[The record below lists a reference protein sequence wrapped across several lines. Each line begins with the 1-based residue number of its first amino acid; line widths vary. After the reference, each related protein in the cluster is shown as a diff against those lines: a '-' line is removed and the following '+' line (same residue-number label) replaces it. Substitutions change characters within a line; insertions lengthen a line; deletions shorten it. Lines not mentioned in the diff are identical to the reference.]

1 MSITAEAVED
11 RQALLKGPEEVNLT
25 FTFVFT
31 ITLEPI
37 RAFTAIIL
45 QITETT
51 TKISDFVSIFF
62 YQKQNRILLI
72 IWQF

>member
-1 MSITAEAVED
+1 LSITAEAVED
-11 RQALLKGPEEVNLT
+11 MQALQKGPEEMNFT

-45 QITETT
+45 QITDTI
-51 TKISDFVSIFF
+51 TKNSESTSMFF
-62 YQKQNRILLI
+62 NQKQNRTLLI

>member
-1 MSITAEAVED
+1 MSITAEAED
-11 RQALLKGPEEVNLT
+11 GQALLKGPQKMNLT

-37 RAFTAIIL
+37 WAFTAIIL
-45 QITETT
+45 QITDTT

-62 YQKQNRILLI
+62 YPKDQNRTGSY
-72 IWQF
+72 